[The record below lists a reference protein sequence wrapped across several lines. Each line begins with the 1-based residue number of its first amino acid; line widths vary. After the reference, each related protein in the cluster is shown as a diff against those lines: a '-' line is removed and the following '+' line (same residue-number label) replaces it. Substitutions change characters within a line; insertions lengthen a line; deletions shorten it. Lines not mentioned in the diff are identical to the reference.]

1 MKEGAMG
8 AKEGI
13 PGKGS
18 TPGFR
23 VSTVPVCIV
32 RQDLTFL
39 SFCSPIYKM
48 EIANSLHRTSQ
59 VC

>member
-1 MKEGAMG
+1 MG

-48 EIANSLHRTSQ
+48 EITTSLHRTSQ